1 MNYFWRIVTKAFFT
15 GELPI
20 HEGSIKINGTISYA
34 AQEPWIF
41 CGTLRQNVLFG
52 QAYDGDRYW
61 KVLQVCALHQDI
73 QKFDH
78 GDLSLVGER
87 GVSLSGGQKARLNL
101 ARAVYRN
108 SDIYLLDD
116 PLSGQCLLSKII
128 FRNA

>member
-61 KVLQVCALHQDI
+61 KVLQACALHQDI

-78 GDLSLVGER
+78 KDLSLVGER

-116 PLSGQCLLSKII
+116 PLSGQYLLSKII